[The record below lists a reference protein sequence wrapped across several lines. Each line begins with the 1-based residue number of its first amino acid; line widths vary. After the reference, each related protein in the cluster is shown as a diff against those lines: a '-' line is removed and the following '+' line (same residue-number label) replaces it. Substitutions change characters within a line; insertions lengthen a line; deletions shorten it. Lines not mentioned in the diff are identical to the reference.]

1 MKKIIFLLIII
12 ICTKSLAQSKIEGF
26 IYDETTND
34 PLPYCTIKVYGTKT
48 QYTIANEDGKFAVES
63 DFYKDSIEIRHLG
76 FKPKKTALSY
86 FEKESKLYLEMDVS
100 VLDEVVLTAGEAKD
114 YPYKLLN
121 RIIDVYRKSK
131 NTTVSKAFLTMN
143 SSTRNIPI
151 EQVEGFYNS
160 EQNLAKGILDLRV
173 KSGRFGQN
181 RSFPFYSLDNTK
193 ILSDFQLF
201 ETSKQIFPDYPGNLT
216 SNAIERKY
224 DVKIDV
230 CITCGAKEVSLSFSP
245 KVPNGRL
252 FHGKMLVDPQLLVIK
267 KIELWTN
274 NPITNALTSINEDV
288 VLTPKEILLNIVFNP
303 MDLEKIQYLDLT
315 FRMGYKSRSVSEII
329 DSHTFLYFFDYDT
342 FFKDPYF
349 TKMIPFNNDY
359 DKMIALRA
367 SDDFWE
373 INYQFPKSIS
383 ENRSMDFMKKNG
395 FLINYDNY
403 IQPDDL
409 KYTNPTVISW
419 QNERRL
425 KWAHIEDISPKENEN
440 HAMGTN
446 PGKDITT
453 GKAYDTPFEQLQ
465 SKTSRNRKANIN
477 ICYVADSYKGE
488 NGIEKMLSRTLLDIN
503 SSRFSNERTK
513 NKLVYYNIIFDIYE
527 VYRQL
532 GASRITENM
541 TFAEV
546 KSVYDEMH
554 VGASSEVK
562 KIEKETRQGNDYNG
576 LVKWNNRIKAKLNID
591 NFASAK

>member
-1 MKKIIFLLIII
+1 M
-12 ICTKSLAQSKIEGF
+12 AQSKIEGF

-34 PLPYCTIKVYGTKT
+34 PLPYCTIRIYSTKT
-48 QYTIANEDGKFAVES
+48 NYTITNEDGKFAVDNVFS
-63 DFYKDSIEIRHLG
+63 TDSLEIRYLG
-76 FKPKKTALSY
+76 FKPKKTVVSY
-86 FEKESKLYLEMDVS
+86 FEKESKLYMEMDVS
-100 VLDEVVLTAGEAKD
+100 VLDEVVLTADEDKD
-114 YPYKLLN
+114 YPYRLLG
-121 RIIDVYRKSK
+121 RVIEVYRNSK
-131 NTTVSKAFLTMN
+131 NTTVSKAFLTMI

-181 RSFPFYSLDNTK
+181 SSFPFYSLDNTK

-216 SNAIERKY
+216 YNAIERKY
-224 DVKIDV
+224 DVQIDD
-230 CITCGAKEVSLSFSP
+230 CITCGEKEVSISFSP
-245 KVPNGRL
+245 KETNGRL
-252 FHGKMLVDPQLLVIK
+252 FHGKMLVDPQLLVVK
-267 KIELWTN
+267 KIELWTK

-288 VLTPKEILLNIVFNP
+288 VLTPTEILLNIVFNP

-315 FRMGYKSRSVSEII
+315 FRMGYKSKNVSEVI

-349 TKMIPFNNDY
+349 TEVIPFNNDY

-395 FLINYDNY
+395 FLINYNNY
-403 IQPDDL
+403 IPLDDL
-409 KYTNPTVISW
+409 KYTKPTVLSW
-419 QNERRL
+419 QKERRL
-425 KWAHIEDISPKENEN
+425 KWGHIYDISSKENEN
-440 HAMGTN
+440 DAMSNN
-446 PGKDITT
+446 PGKDITS

-465 SKTSRNRKANIN
+465 SKTSRNNKDNFN
-477 ICYVADSYKGE
+477 ICYVVDSYKGE
-488 NGIEKMLSRTLLDIN
+488 NGIEKMPSRTLLDIN
-503 SSRFSNERTK
+503 SSRFSYERTK

-541 TFAEV
+541 TFDEV
-546 KSVYDEMH
+546 KAVYDEMYI
-554 VGASSEVK
+554 GASSEVK
-562 KIEKETRQGNDYNG
+562 KMDKETRHGNDEEG
-576 LVKWNNRIKAKLNID
+576 LVKWNNRIKIKLNID
-591 NFASAK
+591 NFAMVQ